1 MRIESEVSYSLLR
14 ALSAIMQ
21 AIGKDIEEPR
31 HASWHVSVSSI
42 EVDQRQL
49 ETEIRKWGQG
59 VEPVEVVCDIDV
71 YFDDYYN
78 QDEEN
83 LSTNTTIMLAR
94 SSASRWPSSPT
105 RRDSRPPLLA
115 SWSKGRSRRG
125 ARGKTPTRSTKFCR
139 IRNGISRRQS
149 NELGD
154 KARAYRKTG
163 TKCRGERHDAARR
176 D

>member
-1 MRIESEVSYSLLR
+1 MRIESTLSYSLVR
-14 ALSAIMQ
+14 ALSAIME

-78 QDEEN
+78 QAEEN
-83 LSTNTTIMLAR
+83 LTYEYDHWAGQKFVVTLAFVSYHAGFTATAKR
-94 SSASRWPSSPT
+94 VVVE
-105 RRDSRPPLLA
+105 
-115 SWSKGRSRRG
+115 GRQAEHRT
-125 ARGKTPTRSTKFCR
+125 GKNPDPIHEILKDEKWN
-139 IRNGISRRQS
+139 IA
-149 NELGD
+149 EV
-154 KARAYRKTG
+154 K
-163 TKCRGERHDAARR
+163 
-176 D
+176 